1 MERIFCRRV
10 CFSIGVDWSGEF
22 YDHHPKCYHEGKI
35 YDIDRILFFAYPCAV
50 MTNQTR
56 DDIRN
61 IAIIAHVDHGKTT
74 LVDAFL
80 KQSNTFRDAD
90 AQGTTIMD
98 SNELERERGITIFAK
113 NAAIDWKGRKIN
125 IVDTPGHADF
135 GGEVERIM
143 NLVDGCLLLV
153 DAKEGPMPQTKFVL
167 KKALEAGHRVILVIN
182 KIDKKDARCAWVL
195 NKTFDLFIDLGATDE
210 QAHFQVLYASA
221 INGVA
226 GHEADITKMTD
237 IAPILDSVVD
247 HIQGPSGD
255 KDQPLQIQ
263 VVNIFYDNYKGRIAV
278 GRVVNGIVKQGTHIK
293 HIDRDGHERTA
304 RITALQVYAGL
315 GRKDVTQAEA
325 GEIVALAGIEGVQ
338 IGESLVDPVEGKAL
352 PVLHIEEP
360 TVKMTFGANTS
371 PFAGNEGEFFTAR
384 HLKERL
390 EKELLNDVALKIEK
404 GEGDSSFVVS
414 GRGEL
419 HLAILIEKMRRE
431 GYEFQV
437 SRPQVIFKEV
447 NGVTMEPYEAV
458 SIECPEAFT
467 GTVIE
472 KMSKRRGEMKDMRI
486 DPSTVPEPGGG
497 IAYIEFEIPTRGLIG
512 YRSEFLTD
520 TKGQGI
526 LNTLLLGYRENAGD
540 ITATGHGAMIS
551 MENGTTMGY
560 SLANLQERGSLFVG
574 PSVEVYV
581 GMVIG
586 ENARQEDME
595 VNPCKEKKL
604 SNMRSKG
611 DGASVALE
619 PPRDMTLELNLEFLD
634 DDELLEVTPKNLR
647 IRKAI
652 LNSVLRK
659 RNQK

>member
-1 MERIFCRRV
+1 MLAERILVVR
-10 CFSIGVDWSGEF
+10 
-22 YDHHPKCYHEGKI
+22 
-35 YDIDRILFFAYPCAV
+35 IDPLSPLAYPFAV
-50 MTNQTR
+50 MTQATR

-61 IAIIAHVDHGKTT
+61 VAIIAHVDHGKTT
-74 LVDAFL
+74 LVDALL

-113 NAAIDWKGRKIN
+113 NAAIEWKGRKIN

-182 KIDKKDARCAWVL
+182 KIDKKDARPAWVL
-195 NKTFDLFIDLGATDE
+195 DKTFDLFIDLGATDE
-210 QAHFQVLYASA
+210 QAHFPVLYASA
-221 INGVA
+221 INGIA
-226 GHEADITKMTD
+226 GTEPEIEKMTG

-247 HIQGPSGD
+247 HISGPIGD
-255 KDQPLQIQ
+255 KDLPLQIP

-278 GRVVNGIVKQGTHIK
+278 GRVINGVVQQGAQIK
-293 HIDRDGHERTA
+293 HINRDGVEKMS
-304 RITALQVYAGL
+304 RITALQIYDGL
-315 GRKDVTQAEA
+315 GRTDVLQAQA
-325 GEIVALAGIEGVQ
+325 GEIVVLAGIENVQ

-352 PVLHIEEP
+352 PVLQIEEP

-371 PFAGNEGEFFTAR
+371 PFAGNEGTFSTAR

-404 GEGDSSFVVS
+404 GEGDSQFVVS

-431 GYEFQV
+431 GYELQV

-447 NGVTMEPYEAV
+447 DGVTKEPYEAV
-458 SIECPEAFT
+458 SIECPETFT

-472 KMSKRRGEMKDMRI
+472 KMGKRRGEMKDML
-486 DPSTVPEPGGG
+486 VENG
-497 IAYIEFEIPTRGLIG
+497 IAFIEFEIPTRGLIG

-526 LNTLLLGYRENAGD
+526 LNTLLLGYREKAGD

-586 ENARQEDME
+586 ENSRQEDME

-619 PPRDMTLELNLEFLD
+619 PPREMTLELSLEFLA
-634 DDELLEVTPKNLR
+634 DDELLEVTPKSLR

-652 LNSVLRK
+652 LDSIKRK
-659 RNQK
+659 RAALR